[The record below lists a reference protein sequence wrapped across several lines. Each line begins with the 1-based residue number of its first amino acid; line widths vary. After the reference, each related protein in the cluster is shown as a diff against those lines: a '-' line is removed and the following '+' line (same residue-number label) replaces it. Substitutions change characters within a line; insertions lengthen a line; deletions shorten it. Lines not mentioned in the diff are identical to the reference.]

1 MYHSAV
7 RGVISIVYV
16 YLGSGKL
23 NNFWLLI
30 NERELAPNDLVS
42 CARVCVLAMMMY
54 SPCLLWLIILSP
66 HILWDWNSIDKHVLL
81 IRERNRERLKKNRG
95 NSEESA
101 LVAIRPGHQS
111 LELTEL
117 LKIKIYTGV
126 KGSLMA
132 QLVKNLS
139 AMQETPVQFLG
150 WEDLLEKGYATLSSL
165 LRLPLWLSW

>member
-1 MYHSAV
+1 MYHSAI

-42 CARVCVLAMMMY
+42 CGSRVCVLAMMY
-54 SPCLLWLIILSP
+54 SPCLLGLIIASP
-66 HILWDWNSIDKHVLL
+66 HLLWDWNSIDKHVLL

-101 LVAIRPGHQS
+101 LVAIRPGHQPI
-111 LELTEL
+111 ELTEL

-132 QLVKNLS
+132 QLVKNLP
-139 AMQETPVQFLG
+139 AMQETPVQSLG
-150 WEDLLEKGYATLSSL
+150 WEDLLEKG
-165 LRLPLWLSW
+165 

>member
-1 MYHSAV
+1 MYHSAI

-42 CARVCVLAMMMY
+42 CGSRVCVLAMMY
-54 SPCLLWLIILSP
+54 SACLLGLIIVSP
-66 HILWDWNSIDKHVLL
+66 HLLWDWNSVDKHVLL

-101 LVAIRPGHQS
+101 LVAIRPGHQP

-132 QLVKNLS
+132 QLVKNLP

-150 WEDLLEKGYATLSSL
+150 WEDLLEKG
-165 LRLPLWLSW
+165 

>member
-1 MYHSAV
+1 MYHSAI

-42 CARVCVLAMMMY
+42 CGSRVCVLAMMY
-54 SPCLLWLIILSP
+54 SPCLLGLIIVSP
-66 HILWDWNSIDKHVLL
+66 HLLWDWNSVDKRVLL

-101 LVAIRPGHQS
+101 LVAIRPGHQP

-132 QLVKNLS
+132 QLVKNLP

-150 WEDLLEKGYATLSSL
+150 WEDLLEKG
-165 LRLPLWLSW
+165 